1 MSNGQ
6 KAKATTSPRHRRW
19 LMLPLVAGAAY
30 YAFFGG
36 EYSLME
42 ARKLE
47 RERVR
52 EAERL
57 TQTHAEVVVL
67 RARADSLANDS
78 ATLERIAREKYGLIK
93 EGERLYRFVDSA
105 HTKTPPQTT
114 TAN

>member
-1 MSNGQ
+1 MV
-6 KAKATTSPRHRRW
+6 
-19 LMLPLVAGAAY
+19 PLVAGAAY

-52 EAERL
+52 EAQRL
-57 TQTHAEVVVL
+57 QETQREVAAL
-67 RARADSLANDS
+67 RARSDSLQHDS

-105 HTKTPPQTT
+105 GANPVQRDTIPVSTT
-114 TAN
+114 H

>member
-1 MSNGQ
+1 V
-6 KAKATTSPRHRRW
+6 KLRW
-19 LMLPLVAGAAY
+19 LMVPLVAGAAY

-52 EAERL
+52 EQQRL
-57 TQTHAEVVVL
+57 VETQREVAAL
-67 RARADSLANDS
+67 RARTDSIQNDS

-93 EGERLYRFVDSA
+93 DGERLYRFVDSA
-105 HTKTPPQTT
+105 GANPVQRDTIAATT
-114 TAN
+114 TH

>member
-1 MSNGQ
+1 V
-6 KAKATTSPRHRRW
+6 KFRW
-19 LMLPLVAGAAY
+19 LMVPLIAGAAY

-42 ARKLE
+42 ARKLD

-52 EAERL
+52 EQQRL
-57 TQTHAEVVVL
+57 QQTQRDVAAL
-67 RARADSLANDS
+67 RARADSIEKDS

-105 HTKTPPQTT
+105 G
-114 TAN
+114 ANPVRRDTIPSSSTN

>member
-1 MSNGQ
+1 MV
-6 KAKATTSPRHRRW
+6 
-19 LMLPLVAGAAY
+19 PLVAGAAY

-47 RERVR
+47 RERGIEQQRLVETRR
-52 EAERL
+52 EV
-57 TQTHAEVVVL
+57 TSL
-67 RARADSLANDS
+67 RARTDSLHHDS

-105 HTKTPPQTT
+105 GANPVRRDTIPATT
-114 TAN
+114 TH

>member
-1 MSNGQ
+1 M
-6 KAKATTSPRHRRW
+6 RLRW
-19 LMLPLVAGAAY
+19 LMVPLVAGAAY

-47 RERVR
+47 RESVR
-52 EAERL
+52 EQQRL
-57 TQTHAEVVVL
+57 TETRREVAAL
-67 RARADSLANDS
+67 RARTDSLQNDS

-105 HTKTPPQTT
+105 GANPLSRDTIPSSTT
-114 TAN
+114 D